1 MNPDRRSLE
10 VLAALLRERSVTR
23 AAQRL
28 DMTQS
33 AVSHTLARLRRLF
46 NDPLFVPTGHG
57 MLPTSRALEL
67 SAPLARVLGLLDGLS
82 QTQQAFEPATFVG
95 SFTIATSDYIAFLL
109 LPDLIRQLTV
119 LAPRLTLR
127 IQPLVPA
134 QDTTRLMNDEL
145 DLIIWNERQR
155 PSGLCLRQLFTDR
168 LLAVARVGHPHIEGS
183 LTMQQFRT
191 ARHLC
196 VSHQHGTLHEEIES
210 IYAEGCKVALKV
222 PHFLMAYHLVAQTDL
237 LSMIAQRTAQ
247 RLNGSLPLQLLE
259 LPLKVPAYDVSMLW
273 HPRREEEAAH
283 HWLRNEIAAV
293 AAALPALPSRR

>member
-23 AAQRL
+23 AAKRL

-67 SAPLARVLGLLDGLS
+67 SAPLARILGLLDGLC
-82 QTQQAFEPATFVG
+82 QTGQAFEPSTFVG

-109 LPDLIRQLTV
+109 LPDLVRRLAV
-119 LAPRLTLR
+119 LSPRLTLR

-145 DLIIWNERQR
+145 DLIIWNERQP
-155 PSGLCLRQLFTDR
+155 PSGLCLQRLFTDR
-168 LLAVARVGHPHIEGS
+168 LLAVARVGHPYIEGS
-183 LTMQQFRT
+183 LSMQQFRT

-196 VSHQHGTLHEEIES
+196 VSNQHGALHEEIES

-222 PHFLMAYHLVAQTDL
+222 PHFLMAYSIVAQTDL
-237 LSMIAQRTAQ
+237 ISMIAERTSR
-247 RLNGSLPLQLLE
+247 RLDDSLPLQLLE
-259 LPLKVPAYDVSMLW
+259 LPLAVPAFDVSMVW
-273 HPRREEEAAH
+273 HPRRDEEAAH
-283 HWLRNEIAAV
+283 SWLRGEFAAE
-293 AAALPALPSRR
+293 AAALRIRAP